1 MMLTLI
7 GSIAD
12 ASIVGPVSLSQDMSR
27 FWVDQMQSTAS
38 GALQGLIT
46 LNTIGRWVPCD

>member
-1 MMLTLI
+1 MLTLI

-12 ASIVGPVSLSQDMSR
+12 ASIVGPVPLSEDMSR
-27 FWVDQMQSTAS
+27 FGVDQMQFTAV
-38 GALQGLIT
+38 GALQGLIA